1 MEKFK
6 SERGSATVVTL
17 TVVLFFTIILMGVY
31 VSANNAN
38 RAQKNADTTIID
50 KYGEDVNYINEI
62 YNEKKLNNV
71 NLNSNLAKVKWNGSE
86 IQYSNLSEA
95 KATAQIDILDENVDL
110 QNCKFIVNNNRNY
123 IGIDDNSWLTSDAVA
138 VTEKSGTVQ
147 TTIKGDNTYYI
158 HLLLAKNDNTKEE
171 IISDAI
177 QVRDRAKN
185 VTAKMVADNPSLYYG
200 TTVTNYTSANGQDDW
215 KIFYSDGT
223 HIFLITSDYVDLSQT
238 DRLSANTKMTLADG
252 AKYRVYWEN
261 APDEMQNVTD
271 EISKL
276 FKATGYTL
284 NKDNGNSRCVS
295 TLLNTS
301 NWTKYL
307 DKEDGTGKAISAIG
321 SPTIEMW
328 MESWNN
334 LYENIDGKLYW
345 KASTDT
351 TYPGYYI
358 GTSTNLTG
366 SYYIDNNLMNQKEG
380 YNNKLYYPHTLGYN
394 GTIGYWISSP
404 SAVNSSDMLYVGYS
418 GYVSRNSYSGSNLGL
433 RPVVCINENQKLDV
447 KE

>member
-177 QVRDRAKN
+177 QVSDRAKD
-185 VTAKMVADNPSLYYG
+185 VTAKMVVDNPSLYYG

-238 DRLSANTKMTLADG
+238 DRLSNNTGMTLTKG
-252 AKYRVYWEN
+252 SEYRVCWTT
-261 APDEMQNVTD
+261 APDEMQNITD
-271 EISKL
+271 ETSKL
-276 FKATGYTL
+276 FKATGYAL
-284 NKDNGNSRCVS
+284 NKDNENSRCVS

-307 DKEDGTGKAISAIG
+307 DKEDGTGKANFSIG
-321 SPTIEMW
+321 SPTVEMW
-328 MESWNN
+328 MDSWNN
-334 LYENIDGKLYW
+334 LYENIDGKLYYNGIS
-345 KASTDT
+345 ST
-351 TYPGYYI
+351 GYNI
-358 GTSTNLTG
+358 GILENTS
-366 SYYIDNNLMNQKEG
+366 SYYIDSSVMDTKKG
-380 YNNKLYYPHTLGYN
+380 YNNILYYPHNEVYKDVAGYWMASPSSRSDNAIMRVIYN
-394 GTIGYWISSP
+394 GSIDKDYNTGPNMTI
-404 SAVNSSDMLYVGYS
+404 
-418 GYVSRNSYSGSNLGL
+418 

>member
-177 QVRDRAKN
+177 QVSDRAKN

-261 APDEMQNVTD
+261 APDEMQNITD
-271 EISKL
+271 ETSKL
-276 FKATGYTL
+276 FKATGYAL
-284 NKDNGNSRCVS
+284 NKDNENSRCVS

-328 MESWNN
+328 MESWNK
-334 LYENIDGKLYW
+334 LYENIDGKLYCNN
-345 KASTDT
+345 TNEN
-351 TYPGYYI
+351 GYYL
-358 GTSTNLTG
+358 GTNSETTILY
-366 SYYIDNNLMNQKEG
+366 SISKSVMSAKRG
-380 YNNKLYYPHTLGYN
+380 YNNILYYSNTTEYN
-394 GTIGYWISSP
+394 GTNGYWIASP
-404 SAVNSSDMLYVGYS
+404 SAGYS
-418 GYVSRNSYSGSNLGL
+418 YIVLRAYCDGDVGFNNYDYSNMGL
-433 RPVVCINENQKLDV
+433 RPVVCINEKQKLDV

>member
-123 IGIDDNSWLTSDAVA
+123 IGIDDNSWLNSDAVA

-177 QVRDRAKN
+177 QVSDRAKN
-185 VTAKMVADNPSLYYG
+185 VTAKMVVDNPSLYYG

-238 DRLSANTKMTLADG
+238 DRLSTNTGITAVDNK
-252 AKYRVYWEN
+252 VYWDSIPEFQSV
-261 APDEMQNVTD
+261 DLSTL
-271 EISKL
+271 SR
-276 FKATGYTL
+276 FKATEYNINEHKENT
-284 NKDNGNSRCVS
+284 NSKCVS

-307 DKEDGTGKAISAIG
+307 DKEDGTGKANFATG
-321 SPTIEMW
+321 APTIEMW
-328 MESWNN
+328 TDSWNN
-334 LYENIDGKLYW
+334 LYENVNEKIYR
-345 KASTDT
+345 KANTSNF
-351 TYPGYYI
+351 GYYV
-358 GTSTNLTG
+358 STNSKSSDSYFITLTT
-366 SYYIDNNLMNQKEG
+366 KKG
-380 YNNKLYYPHTLGYN
+380 YNNKLFYPHQSQFNNVNGYRLAS
-394 GTIGYWISSP
+394 TSDYDI
-404 SAVNSSDMLYVGYS
+404 NSSLGIYSSVGVS
-418 GYVSRNSYSGSNLGL
+418 FNGYFDRDLAL

>member
-17 TVVLFFTIILMGVY
+17 TVVLFFTIILMGIY

-38 RAQKNADTTIID
+38 KAQKNADTTIID
-50 KYGEDVNYINEI
+50 KYGEDVNFINEI

-71 NLNSNLAKVKWNGSE
+71 NLNSNSAKIKWNGENIEYTSV
-86 IQYSNLSEA
+86 SEA
-95 KATAQIDILDENVDL
+95 NATAQIDILDENVDL
-110 QNCKFIVNNNRNY
+110 QNCKFVVNNNRNY

-177 QVRDRAKN
+177 QVSDRAKN

-238 DRLSANTKMTLADG
+238 DRLSTNTRITAVDNK
-252 AKYRVYWEN
+252 VYWDSIPEFQSV
-261 APDEMQNVTD
+261 DLSTL
-271 EISKL
+271 SR
-276 FKATGYTL
+276 FKATEY
-284 NKDNGNSRCVS
+284 
-295 TLLNTS
+295 
-301 NWTKYL
+301 
-307 DKEDGTGKAISAIG
+307 
-321 SPTIEMW
+321 
-328 MESWNN
+328 
-334 LYENIDGKLYW
+334 NI
-345 KASTDT
+345 
-351 TYPGYYI
+351 
-358 GTSTNLTG
+358 N
-366 SYYIDNNLMNQKEG
+366 
-380 YNNKLYYPHTLGYN
+380 
-394 GTIGYWISSP
+394 
-404 SAVNSSDMLYVGYS
+404 
-418 GYVSRNSYSGSNLGL
+418 
-433 RPVVCINENQKLDV
+433 
-447 KE
+447 

>member
-177 QVRDRAKN
+177 QVSDRSKN

-223 HIFLITSDYVDLSQT
+223 HIFLITSDYVDTTATNRISSTTGMTTSNYSAHWETDSVPEFQT
-238 DRLSANTKMTLADG
+238 VDSAVLT
-252 AKYRVYWEN
+252 R
-261 APDEMQNVTD
+261 
-271 EISKL
+271 
-276 FKATGYTL
+276 FKSTEYIL
-284 NKDNGNSRCVS
+284 QNGNPNSQCVS
-295 TLLNTS
+295 TLLNIN
-301 NWTKYL
+301 NWSSYK
-307 DKEDGTGKAISAIG
+307 DNENKAEYAIG
-321 SPTIEMW
+321 GPTIEMW
-328 MESWNN
+328 VDSWNKKYTN
-334 LYENIDGKLYW
+334 SSEKIYCNNTNSY
-345 KASTDT
+345 
-351 TYPGYYI
+351 GYKV
-358 GTSTNLTG
+358 GTSSNPTST
-366 SYYIDNNLMNQKEG
+366 YIDSSVMSEKVG
-380 YNNKLYYPHTLGYN
+380 YNNKLYYPHVLGYN
-394 GTIGYWISSP
+394 GTNGYWISSS
-404 SAVNSSDMLYVGYS
+404 SANCNSYVLYVDCNGIVGGDGY
-418 GYVSRNSYSGSNLGL
+418 YFSNVGV
-433 RPVVCINENQKLDV
+433 RPVVCINENQKLNV